1 MKIKMTNQDKLKFL
15 SDLADVLENE
25 GKDQYFTIND
35 DIENMKIFEFCNFK
49 VEWYSSSIV
58 GIITITNSDGN
69 YIRYEYNVEVEQVEK
84 LRIVLN
90 QLFYKEPLTSAYS
103 KEGFLYPFLHIK

>member
-1 MKIKMTNQDKLKFL
+1 MKIELTDKDKLKFL
-15 SDLADVLENE
+15 SDLADVLESE

-35 DIENMKIFEFCNFK
+35 DKDNVRIFEFCNFK
-49 VEWYSSSIV
+49 IEWDSII
-58 GIITITNSDGN
+58 GIITVTNSDGN
-69 YIRYEYNVEVEQVEK
+69 YVRYQYNVEVEEVTK

-90 QLFYKEPLTSAYS
+90 QLFYKTPLTATYS

>member
-1 MKIKMTNQDKLKFL
+1 MKIELTNKDKIKFL
-15 SDLADVLENE
+15 SDLADVLESE

-35 DIENMKIFEFCNFK
+35 DIENMRIFEFCNFK

-90 QLFYKEPLTSAYS
+90 QLFYNEPSVATYS
-103 KEGFLYPFLHIK
+103 KERFLYPFLHMK

>member
-1 MKIKMTNQDKLKFL
+1 MKIELTNEDKLKFL
-15 SDLADVLENE
+15 SDLADILESE
-25 GKDQYFTIND
+25 GKNQYFTINND
-35 DIENMKIFEFCNFK
+35 KSGTKVFEFCNFK
-49 VEWYSSSIV
+49 IEWCSSAIV

-90 QLFYKEPLTSAYS
+90 QLFYKEPLTTAYS
-103 KEGFLYPFLHIK
+103 KEGFLYPFLHMK